1 MYLINYHYI
10 LLNYTSAFSVS
21 FPTDGEL
28 FYRVFRKTFLILSAI
43 LLPIRSPGSSA
54 VFKITF
60 FEVFLSASVLDCF
73 A

>member
-10 LLNYTSAFSVS
+10 LLNYTSAFFVS

-28 FYRVFRKTFLILSAI
+28 FYRVFRQTFLILSAI

-54 VFKITF
+54 VF
-60 FEVFLSASVLDCF
+60 
-73 A
+73 